1 MALEEYKRKRNFAK
15 TPEPAGEA
23 VKSDPGKLRYVIQK
37 HAARQTHYDFRL
49 ELDGVLLSW
58 AVPRGPSYDPKDKR
72 LAVHVEDHPVEYGA
86 FEGIIP
92 KGEYGGGTVM
102 LWDRGWWEPEYDPH
116 KSYAKGHLQF
126 TLHGEKLHGSWHLVR
141 SQGRRDGDRQD
152 PWFLIK
158 RDDPTAMPGHGSD
171 IVDTELLS
179 VASGRDMAAIAA
191 DGDRTWH
198 SKGGKGE
205 AKPKPALDALPFA
218 PGKIKGA
225 RRAKDLPKVTP
236 QLPSTADRVPTGDD
250 WLHEIKYDGY
260 RLLVEI
266 RAGKA
271 TLRTRTGLDWT
282 ARFPAPVQAIEAAG
296 IKDALLDAEIVHLL
310 PSGVASFGDLQND
323 LSEGKTGRLTVM
335 VFDLL
340 AIDGWDLTAARL
352 EDRKAALEQLVAA
365 VADERLRYSDHQVG
379 RGPDI
384 FASAQRLGLEG
395 IVSKR
400 RDATYRPGRGSAW
413 VKSKCIATEELIVVG
428 YTDPAGARSGFG
440 ALLLGYHSKAGRL
453 TYAGRVGTGFSDKQL
468 TALTQRLKALERKT
482 APVKLPEGLSA
493 RGTHWVEPQIVIEIS
508 FADWSLDKILRHSR
522 FVGVREDK
530 TPDEVVLAPKG
541 GSGGESGP
549 AVPAAPKAAIGR
561 DGSATVA
568 GIKVSHAE
576 RAVYPDKGITK
587 LAVAEYYL
595 AVANL
600 MLPHVAGRPLSL
612 LRSPDGLGG
621 KGFFQ
626 KNLTA
631 GFPDEIGRCRVTEK
645 DGSFIDF
652 AMVEDVK
659 GLVALVQMGVLE
671 IHPWGSR
678 AEDLEHPDRL
688 IFDLDPDETVPWE
701 RVVSA
706 AVTVRKRLEDLGLRS
721 FPKTTGGKGLH
732 LVVPIE
738 PTLDWT
744 RAKAF
749 TKAVV
754 EQLETEAPT
763 LYTASMAIKARR
775 GRIFIDYLRNGR
787 GSTAVAAY
795 STRAKPAATVSTP
808 LTWEEV
814 ESGIR
819 ADHFT
824 IETLPRRL
832 DSLAVD
838 PWADLTETAQ
848 RISGSVLKRYKL

>member
-1 MALEEYKRKRNFAK
+1 MALEEYKRKRNFSK
-15 TPEPAGEA
+15 TPEPAGRA
-23 VKSDPGKLRYVIQK
+23 ATSQPQHLRYVIQK
-37 HAARQTHYDFRL
+37 HAARQLHYDFRL

-58 AVPRGPSYDPKDKR
+58 AVPRGPSLDPKDRR
-72 LAVHVEDHPVEYGA
+72 LAVHVEDHPVEYGD

-102 LWDRGWWEPEYDPH
+102 LWDRGWWEPEFDPH

-126 TLHGEKLHGSWHLVR
+126 TLHGAKLQGSWHLVR
-141 SQGRRDGDRQD
+141 AQGKRDGDRQD

-158 RDDPTAMPGHGSD
+158 RDDAAAQPGHGTD
-171 IVDTELLS
+171 IVDHETLS
-179 VASGRDMAAIAA
+179 VASGRDMAAIAE

-198 SKGGKGE
+198 SRGGQGE
-205 AKPKPALDALPFA
+205 AKTKPVLDALPFDPA
-218 PGKIKGA
+218 KIKGA
-225 RRAKDLPKVTP
+225 KRAKEMPKVTP
-236 QLPSTADRVPTGDD
+236 QLPSATDRVPTGDD
-250 WLHEIKYDGY
+250 WLHEIKFDGY
-260 RLLVEI
+260 RMLVEI

-271 TLRTRTGLDWT
+271 KLRTRTGLDWT
-282 ARFPAPVQAIEAAG
+282 SRFPAPVQAIEATG
-296 IKDALLDAEIVHLL
+296 IGDALLDGEIVHLL
-310 PSGVASFGDLQND
+310 PSGVASFGELQND
-323 LSEGKTGRLTVM
+323 LSEGKTGRLTIM
-335 VFDLL
+335 FFDLL
-340 AIDGWDLTAARL
+340 YIDGWDLAGARL
-352 EDRKAALEQLVAA
+352 EDRKAALAQLIEA
-365 VADERLRYSDHQVG
+365 VGDERLRYSDHQVG

-400 RDATYRPGRGSAW
+400 RDAPYRPGRSQTW
-413 VKSKCIATEELIVVG
+413 VKSKCTATEEVIVVG
-428 YTDPAGARSGFG
+428 YTDPEGARTGFG
-440 ALLLGYHSKAGRL
+440 ALLVGYHTPEGKL
-453 TYAGRVGTGFSDKQL
+453 TYAGRVGTGFSDKL
-468 TALTQRLKALERKT
+468 LASLGKTLKVIERKT
-482 APVKLPEGLSA
+482 ATVKLPQGLSS
-493 RGTHWVEPQIVIEIS
+493 RGVHWVAPEIVIEIG
-508 FADWSLDKILRHSR
+508 FADWTGDKILRHSR

-530 TPDEVVLAPKG
+530 TPGEIVLDPAGAPD
-541 GSGGESGP
+541 P
-549 AVPAAPKAAIGR
+549 PAPKAAVRR

-568 GIKVSHAE
+568 GIKVTHAE
-576 RAVYPDKGITK
+576 RLVYPDKGITK
-587 LAVAEYYL
+587 LGVAEYY
-595 AVANL
+595 AVAAGH

-612 LRSPDGLGG
+612 LRNPDGLSG

-631 GFPDEIGRCRVTEK
+631 GFPDEIGRCEVKEK
-645 DGSFIDF
+645 DGSTIAF
-652 AMVEDVK
+652 AMVEDVT

-688 IFDLDPDETVPWE
+688 IFDLDPDESVPWE

-706 AVTVRKRLEDLGLRS
+706 ALTLRERLEDMDLRS

-732 LVVPIE
+732 LVVPILPE
-738 PTLDWT
+738 LDWD

-754 EQLETEAPT
+754 EQLEVEAPR
-763 LYTASMAIKARR
+763 LYTSSMSLKARR
-775 GRIFIDYLRNGR
+775 GRIFIDYLRNAR
-787 GSTAVAAY
+787 GATAVAAY

-832 DSLAVD
+832 ESLRHD
-838 PWADLTETAQ
+838 PWGPMDEVRQGVSRA
-848 RISGSVLKRYKL
+848 VLRRLRA

>member
-1 MALEEYKRKRNFAK
+1 MALEEYKRKRNFTK

-23 VKSDPGKLRYVIQK
+23 VKSDPKQLRYVIQK
-37 HAARQTHYDFRL
+37 HAARQMHYDFRL

-58 AVPRGPSYDPKDKR
+58 AVPRGPSFDPKDRR
-72 LAVHVEDHPVEYGA
+72 LAVHVEDHPVEYGE

-141 SQGRRDGDRQD
+141 SQGRREGDRQD

-158 RDDPTAMPGHGSD
+158 RDDATAMPGHGTD
-171 IVDTELLS
+171 IVDSAVLS
-179 VASGRDMAAIAA
+179 VASGRDMAAIAV

-198 SKGGKGE
+198 SKGGRGE
-205 AKPKPALDALPFA
+205 VKAKPRLEALPFN
-218 PGKIKGA
+218 PGRIKGA
-225 RRAKDLPKVTP
+225 ECTKELPKLTP
-236 QLPSTADRVPTGDD
+236 QLPSAADRVPAGDD

-266 RAGKA
+266 RAGKV

-282 ARFPAPVQAIEAAG
+282 ARFPAPVQAIEASG
-296 IKDALLDAEIVHLL
+296 IKDALLDGEIVHLL

-323 LSEGKTGRLTVM
+323 LSEGRTGRLTFM
-335 VFDLL
+335 FFDLL
-340 AIDGWDLTAARL
+340 AIDGWDLTTARL
-352 EDRKAALEQLVAA
+352 EDRKGALEQLVAA
-365 VADERLRYSDHQVG
+365 LADERLRYSDHQVG

-400 RDATYRPGRGSAW
+400 RDALYRPGRGSAW

-428 YTDPAGARSGFG
+428 YTDPGGARAGFG
-440 ALLLGYHSKAGRL
+440 ALLLGYHTKAGKL

-482 APVKLPEGLSA
+482 ATVKLPEGLSA
-493 RGTHWVEPQIVIEIS
+493 RGTHWVAPEIVIEIS
-508 FADWSLDKILRHSR
+508 FADWSLDGILRHSR
-522 FVGVREDK
+522 FVGVREDT
-530 TPDEVVLAPKG
+530 TPEEVVLDPQG
-541 GSGGESGP
+541 RDGP
-549 AVPAAPKAAIGR
+549 AVPTVVKGVIGR
-561 DGSATVA
+561 DGSAMVA
-568 GIKVSHAE
+568 GIKVSHVE

-587 LAVAEYYL
+587 LAVAEYYG
-595 AVANL
+595 AAAGH

-626 KNLTA
+626 KNLTS

-645 DGSFIDF
+645 DGSTIDF

-706 AVTVRKRLEDLGLRS
+706 AMTVRRRLEDLGLRS

-732 LVVPIE
+732 LVVPIQPE
-738 PTLDWT
+738 LDWT

-754 EQLETEAPT
+754 ERLEAEAPT

-787 GSTAVAAY
+787 GSTAVGAY

-824 IETLPRRL
+824 IDSLPRRL
-832 DSLAVD
+832 ESLSTD
-838 PWADLTETAQ
+838 PWADLTETRQ
-848 RISGSVLKRYKL
+848 RISSGALKHYKL